1 MRRKPEQVKSSGLV
15 YLPAQFIMTF
25 VKDNVQTLH
34 HLINTVPKSV
44 FPYYRNWDTKWE
56 KVKDGYIKIW
66 VILSTEKQKQTF
78 PHWLKNKKQTNNQGF
93 YFNISNKTTEVSR
106 PNSLKKGWHR
116 VNPKKIRVLKY
127 GSKYVHHKFA
137 SFTINIYRHKSV
149 KTYKTYSN
157 D

>member
-1 MRRKPEQVKSSGLV
+1 MGESKGWVYKNMGNPELRK
-15 YLPAQFIMTF
+15 
-25 VKDNVQTLH
+25 
-34 HLINTVPKSV
+34 
-44 FPYYRNWDTKWE
+44 TKTN
-56 KVKDGYIKIW
+56 ISP
-66 VILSTEKQKQTF
+66 LA
-78 PHWLKNKKQTNNQGF
+78 KKQTNNQGF